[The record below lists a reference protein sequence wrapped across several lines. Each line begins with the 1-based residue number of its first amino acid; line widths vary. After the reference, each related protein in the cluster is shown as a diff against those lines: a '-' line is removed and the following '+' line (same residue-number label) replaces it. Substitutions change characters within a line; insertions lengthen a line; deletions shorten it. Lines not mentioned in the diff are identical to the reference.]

1 MIKLDDG
8 YKITVIDNKNYA
20 IVKITPKSEKT
31 LFYSESLLSI
41 LCKSSE
47 MSVVGSEQRLLIEK
61 RYKETINAIETF
73 LRSKITST
81 KSGGL
86 QLEHNRSN
94 IWYSRN
100 EDNLASSYYEYLIK
114 QTAIE
119 HKCSFNEVLE
129 KLKAM
134 VQSYDKDLCKQ

>member
-41 LCKSSE
+41 LSKSSE
-47 MSVVGSEQRLLIEK
+47 MSIIGKEQSLLIEK
-61 RYKETINAIETF
+61 RHKETISTIEIF

-100 EDNLASSYYEYLIK
+100 EDNLTSSYYEYLIK
-114 QTAIE
+114 QTALK
-119 HKCSFNEVLE
+119 HQCSFDEVIRII
-129 KLKAM
+129 KAM
-134 VQSYDKDLCKQ
+134 VHSYDKDICN